1 MRLLKILGVLVA
13 LAGVA
18 VLAIVL
24 GASANL
30 FFNSPAIAQGRP
42 FDAAQGRPDDR
53 PGRDDRRG
61 REVTVLAGR
70 GASIGVSI
78 SEALP
83 AEAGGQPAAGVLVD
97 EVRPDSPAD
106 RAGLK
111 RGDTIVEFDG
121 ERVRSARQFSRLVQE
136 TTPGRAVKAA
146 IVRDGQRSEVQITPT
161 ETDRRR
167 DVFISGDFGDYMRDL
182 GRDLGRLGDHLPNFD
197 FNFDFDMPGLM
208 SGRRLGVTVNE
219 LTSQLAEHFGVRDG
233 LLVTSVTDGT
243 PASRAGLKAGD
254 VITSINGRRVDS
266 RDDLMRELRDADR
279 DARSGSYDVT
289 IGIVRDKKET
299 TVKATFDSTRRLL
312 RGRPA

>member
-1 MRLLKILGVLVA
+1 MRLFKIFGILVA

-18 VLAIVL
+18 VLAIVIA
-24 GASANL
+24 ASAD
-30 FFNSPAIAQGRP
+30 FFFESSRAIAQGRL
-42 FDAAQGRPDDR
+42 DDR

-78 SEALP
+78 SEVLP
-83 AEAGGQPAAGVLVD
+83 AEAGGQPPGGTFGVLID

-106 RAGLK
+106 RAGLR

-136 TTPGRAVKAA
+136 TTPGRAVKAT
-146 IVRDGQRSEVQITPT
+146 IVRDGRRSEVQITPT

-167 DVFISGDFGDYMRDL
+167 DVIISGDFGDYMRDL
-182 GRDLGRLGDHLPNFD
+182 GRDLGRLGDRLPNFD
-197 FNFDFDMPGLM
+197 FNFDFDLPGLM
-208 SGRRLGVTVNE
+208 SGRRLGITINE

-233 LLVTSVTDGT
+233 VLVTSVTEGT

-299 TVKATFDSTRRLL
+299 TVRATIDSTRRLL

>member
-1 MRLLKILGVLVA
+1 MRLLKIFGVLVA

-24 GASANL
+24 GAAANVV
-30 FFNSPAIAQGRP
+30 FNSPAIAQDRP
-42 FDAAQGRPDDR
+42 FDSAQGRADDR

-106 RAGLK
+106 RAGVK
-111 RGDTIVEFDG
+111 RGDRIVEFDG
-121 ERVRSARQFSRLVQE
+121 ERVRSTRQFSRLVQE
-136 TTPGRAVKAA
+136 STPGRAVTAA
-146 IVRDGQRSEVQITPT
+146 IVRDGRRSDVQITPT

-167 DVFISGDFGDYMRDL
+167 DVIISGDFGDYMRDL
-182 GRDLGRLGDHLPNFD
+182 GRDLGRLGDRLPNFD

-208 SGRRLGVTVNE
+208 SGRRLGVTVSE

-233 LLVTSVTDGT
+233 LLVTSVTEGS

-266 RDDLMRELRDADR
+266 RDDLLRELRDANR
-279 DARSGSYDVT
+279 DARSGSSEVT
-289 IGIVRDKKET
+289 IGIVRDKQET
-299 TVKATFDSTRRLL
+299 TVRATIESIRRPL

>member
-1 MRLLKILGVLVA
+1 MRLLKIFGVLVA

-30 FFNSPAIAQGRP
+30 FFASRAIAQGR
-42 FDAAQGRPDDR
+42 DDR
-53 PGRDDRRG
+53 FERRG
-61 REVTVLAGR
+61 REITVLAGR

-83 AEAGGQPAAGVLVD
+83 AEAGGQPHAGVLVD

-146 IVRDGQRSEVQITPT
+146 IVRDGRRSEVQITPT

-167 DVFISGDFGDYMRDL
+167 DVIISGDFGDYMRDL
-182 GRDLGRLGDHLPNFD
+182 GRDLGRLGDRLPNFD

-299 TVKATFDSTRRLL
+299 TVTATIESTRRPL

>member
-30 FFNSPAIAQGRP
+30 FFNSPAIAQ
-42 FDAAQGRPDDR
+42 ARPDDR

-70 GASIGVSI
+70 GASIGISI

-83 AEAGGQPAAGVLVD
+83 AEAGGQAAGVHVD

-106 RAGLK
+106 KAGLK

-136 TTPGRAVKAA
+136 TTPGREVKAT
-146 IVRDGQRSEVQITPT
+146 IVREGRRSEVQITPT

-167 DVFISGDFGDYMRDL
+167 DVIISGDFGDYMRDL

-279 DARSGSYDVT
+279 DARSGGYDVT

-299 TVKATFDSTRRLL
+299 TVKATIESTRRLL